1 MAGLSTGLVCMNWS
15 VRVALRQRIWVGI
28 DVGKVGHHVCV
39 VDENAKVCWSGK
51 LANDQRAIEAVID
64 RARKTGVEVRWAID
78 LTSPLAAL
86 LTTVLLTAG
95 EAVVYVPGRMVAT
108 MTGVFRGE
116 GKTDAKDARV
126 IADTA
131 RMRADLQPVTAPDE
145 LVAALTQLSSY
156 RTDLMG
162 DWVRG
167 VNQLRAMLASI
178 FPALEAAFDYSAR
191 SPLILVAGLCT
202 PAEIRDAGIDGIA
215 TYLTDN
221 GAWRKGIPAMAAAAV
236 AAAGTQ
242 DIAVPGETTTAI
254 LIKRLAAKLLDLDR
268 EIKDLDKQITAR
280 FREHPQ
286 AAIIE
291 SLPGMGPHL
300 GTEFLV
306 STGGDAIT
314 EFATAGRLAS
324 YAGLVPVPRDSGR
337 VSGNLHRPKR
347 YNRRLRRVF
356 FMAALSSIKTQGP
369 SRTFYQRKRDERLIH
384 TQALLALAR
393 RLVDVLWA
401 LLRDNRPFDTKPPN
415 INGVPGAA

>member
-1 MAGLSTGLVCMNWS
+1 M
-15 VRVALRQRIWVGI
+15 ALRQRIWVGI
-28 DVGKVGHHVCV
+28 DVGKAAHHVCV
-39 VDENAKVCWSGK
+39 VDENGKVCWSGK
-51 LANDQRAIEAVID
+51 LANDQRAVEAVID

-78 LTSPLAAL
+78 LVSPLAAL
-86 LTTVLLTAG
+86 LITVLLGAG
-95 EAVVYVPGRMVAT
+95 ESVVYVPGRMVAT
-108 MTGVFRGE
+108 MTGIFRGE

-131 RMRADLQPVTAPDE
+131 RMRADLQPVTAPDD
-145 LVAALTQLSSY
+145 LVAELTQLSSY
-156 RTDLMG
+156 RADLMN

-191 SPLILVAGLCT
+191 SPLILVARLCT
-202 PAEIRDAGIDGIA
+202 PAEIRDAGIDGVA
-215 TYLTDN
+215 AYLTEN
-221 GAWRKGIPAMAAAAV
+221 GAWRKGVDAMAAQAV

-242 DIAVPGETTTAI
+242 DIAVPGEATTAM

-306 STGGDAIT
+306 STGGNALT
-314 EFATAGRLAS
+314 EFTTPGRLAS
-324 YAGLVPVPRDSGR
+324 YAGLVPIPRDSGR
-337 VSGNLHRPKR
+337 ISGNLHRPKR

-356 FMAALSSIKTQGP
+356 FMAALSSIKNEGP
-369 SRTFYQRKRDERLIH
+369 SRTFYQRKRTERLIH
-384 TQALLALAR
+384 TQALLAPAR

-401 LLRDNRPFDTKPPN
+401 LLRDNRSFEVEPPSV
-415 INGVPGAA
+415 NGVPAVA

>member
-1 MAGLSTGLVCMNWS
+1 M
-15 VRVALRQRIWVGI
+15 ALRQRIWVGI

-39 VDENAKVCWSGK
+39 VDESGKACWSGK

-64 RARKTGVEVRWAID
+64 RARNTGIELRWAID

-86 LTTVLLTAG
+86 LITVLLSAG
-95 EAVVYVPGRMVAT
+95 ESVVYVPGRMVAT
-108 MTGVFRGE
+108 MTGIFRGE

-131 RMRADLQPVTAPDE
+131 RMRTDLQPVTAPDE
-145 LVAALTQLSSY
+145 LIAELTQLSSY

-178 FPALEAAFDYSAR
+178 FPALEGAFDYSTR

-202 PAEIRDAGIDGIA
+202 PTEIGDAGIDGVT
-215 TYLTDN
+215 TYLTEH
-221 GAWRKGIPAMAAAAV
+221 GAWRKGISAMAAQAV

-242 DIAVPGETTTAI
+242 DIAVPGEATTAT
-254 LIKRLAAKLLDLDR
+254 LIKRLAVKLLDLDR

-280 FREHPQ
+280 FHEHPQ
-286 AAIIE
+286 APIIE

-306 STGGDAIT
+306 NTGGDALA
-314 EFATAGRLAS
+314 EFTSPGRLAS

-337 VSGNLHRPKR
+337 ISGNLHRPKR

-356 FMAALSSIKTQGP
+356 FMAALSSIRNEGP
-369 SRTFYQRKRDERLIH
+369 SRTYYQRKRTERLIH

-401 LLRDNRPFDTKPPN
+401 LLRDNRPFDTKPPSV
-415 INGVPGAA
+415 NGVPAAA

>member
-1 MAGLSTGLVCMNWS
+1 MG
-15 VRVALRQRIWVGI
+15 LRQRIWVGI
-28 DVGKVGHHVCV
+28 DVGKATHHVCV
-39 VDENAKVCWSGK
+39 MDETGKVCWSGK
-51 LANDQRAIEAVID
+51 FGNDQRAIEAIIA
-64 RARKTGVEVRWAID
+64 RAHETGIEVQWAID
-78 LTSPLAAL
+78 LISPLAAL
-86 LTTVLLTAG
+86 LITVLLTAG
-95 EAVVYVPGRMVAT
+95 ESVAYVPGRVVAT
-108 MTGVFRGE
+108 MTGILRGE

-131 RMRADLQPVTAPDE
+131 RMRNDLTPVTAPDE
-145 LVAALTQLSSY
+145 LVAELTQLSSY
-156 RTDLMG
+156 RADLMS

-167 VNQLRAMLASI
+167 VNQLRGMLAAI

-202 PAEIRDAGIDGIA
+202 PSEIRAAGINGV
-215 TYLTDN
+215 TTHLTN
-221 GAWRKGIPAMAAAAV
+221 KGAWRKSIDTIATTAV
-236 AAAGTQ
+236 AAAGEQ
-242 DIAVPGETTTAI
+242 DIAVPGERATAT

-268 EIKDLDKQITAR
+268 EIKDLDKQITMR

-286 AAIIE
+286 ASIIE

-306 STGGDAIT
+306 TTGGDLT
-314 EFATAGRLAS
+314 TFATPGRLAS

-347 YNRRLRRVF
+347 FNRRLRRVF
-356 FMAALSSIKTQGP
+356 YMAALSSIRAEGP
-369 SRTFYQRKRDERLIH
+369 SRTFYQRKRNERLIH

-401 LLRDNRPFDTKPPN
+401 LLRDNRPFDTKPPS
-415 INGVPGAA
+415 INAVPVAA

>member
-1 MAGLSTGLVCMNWS
+1 MAGLSTGFGCVNGS
-15 VRVALRQRIWVGI
+15 VRVGLRQRIWIGI
-28 DVGKVGHHVCV
+28 DVGKIGHHVCV
-39 VDENAKVCWSGK
+39 VDENGKVCWSGK
-51 LANDQRAIEAVID
+51 LANDQRAIEAVIN
-64 RARKTGVEVRWAID
+64 RAHQTGIELRWAID

-86 LTTVLLTAG
+86 LITVLLTAG
-95 EAVVYVPGRMVAT
+95 ESVVYVPGRMVAT

-131 RMRADLQPVTAPDE
+131 RMRTDLQPVTAPDD
-145 LVAALTQLSSY
+145 LVAESTQLSSY
-156 RTDLMG
+156 RGDLMN

-191 SPLILVAGLCT
+191 SPLILVARLCT
-202 PAEIRDAGIDGIA
+202 PDEIRDAGITGV
-215 TYLTDN
+215 TTHLTEN
-221 GAWRKGIPAMAAAAV
+221 GAWRKGIDAMAVAAV

-242 DIAVPGETTTAI
+242 DIAVPGEATTAM

-286 AAIIE
+286 AAVIE

-306 STGGDAIT
+306 STGGDALA
-314 EFATAGRLAS
+314 EFATPGRLAS

-337 VSGNLHRPKR
+337 ISGNLHRPKR

-356 FMAALSSIKTQGP
+356 FMAALSSIKNEGP
-369 SRTFYQRKRDERLIH
+369 SRTFYQRKRTERLIH
-384 TQALLALAR
+384 TQALPALAR

-401 LLRDNRPFDTKPPN
+401 LLRDNRPFDAKPPTV
-415 INGVPGAA
+415 NGIPAAA